1 MRNSVNPGELRVH
14 RQFGKETIVVV
25 VNRETTMAGLR
36 FVTVLMNGKTEV
48 MLEKTIAETTEL
60 L

>member
-1 MRNSVNPGELRVH
+1 MRNTVNPGELRVH
-14 RQFGKETIVVV
+14 RLFGKETFVVV
-25 VNRETTMAGLR
+25 VNREITMAGLR

-48 MLEKTIAETTEL
+48 MLEKTIAETAEL